1 MPWYA
6 FLLSPFALIFG
17 WLTELRNFLFDRG
30 ILKSDHSPI
39 PTLIIGN
46 LSIGGTGK
54 TPHVEWFLS
63 KLGSDF
69 VLASLSRGYGR
80 KTKGFMKAADQ
91 SSPEDIGDEPLQIYR
106 KFNSDIPVFVGEK
119 RVPALQKIS
128 QSEPNL
134 NLVILDDAFQHRSL
148 KGDFYILLTPFQL
161 PFFED
166 QLLPMGRLREH
177 RHGAS
182 RSDLVVVTKCP
193 EYLTEAE
200 KSTYRSSI
208 RKHAGEKPVFFS
220 FLTYGEPY
228 LVSKSKTDFQSSVV
242 LVSAL
247 ADDRLFVE
255 YANRNFEVLEAIHF
269 SDHHTYSRSD
279 AEIIRQLAEKHP
291 AQMPVILT
299 TEKDS
304 QKLKSLSDQGILGE
318 IAIFALPISVTFE
331 PNEEESLLC
340 IIREKFKT
348 K

>member
-6 FLLSPFALIFG
+6 FLLSPFSLIFG
-17 WLTELRNFLFDRG
+17 WLTELRNFLFDKG
-30 ILKSDHSPI
+30 ILKSNSSPI
-39 PTLIIGN
+39 ATLVVGN

-54 TPHVEWFLS
+54 TPHVEWFLT
-63 KLGSDF
+63 KLRQDL

-80 KTKGFMKAADQ
+80 KTKGFLKATDQ
-91 SSPEDIGDEPLQIYR
+91 SSPHDIGDEPLQIYR
-106 KFNSDIPVFVGEK
+106 KFNSGIPVFVGEK
-119 RVPALQKIS
+119 RVPALQLIA

-134 NLVILDDAFQHRSL
+134 DLVVLDDAFQHRSL

-166 QLLPMGRLREH
+166 YLLPMGRLREH
-177 RHGAS
+177 RHGAI
-182 RSDLVVVTKCP
+182 RSDVVVVTKCP

-200 KSTYRSSI
+200 KSTYRNSI
-208 RKHAGEKPVFFS
+208 RNYAGDKPVFFS
-220 FLTYGEPY
+220 YLTYGQPY
-228 LVSKSKTDFQSSVV
+228 LVSKSTVDFNPAVV

-255 YANRNFEVLEAIHF
+255 YAHRNFEVLEAIHF

-279 AEIIRQLAEKHP
+279 AEIIRQLAEKYP
-291 AQMPVILT
+291 APMPVILT